1 MLQVDNHDAPYVVG
15 EFNCACVGV
24 DSVSAAIGSDLKA
37 VASADKKAGYKLT
50 DLMGAKVLEQ
60 LNEIKSSGGFTSVGR
75 KVQKQSFRA
84 PPPMKGDIGRESTP
98 LPARK

>member
-1 MLQVDNHDAPYVVG
+1 VDNHDAPYVVG

-24 DSVSAAIGSDLKA
+24 DSFSAAVGSDLKA